1 MYRSVYTAAAK
12 ESVPFGICDG
22 GVMIGKFLKKFLSG
36 AMCAALIAG
45 VGYSTD
51 KLMGELSGVIFD
63 NEADQTDEQHT
74 YYEASV
80 STVTLARRSAVPTQQ
95 RIGERIDSADLVC
108 RVMTYNEA
116 VQPLEGA
123 IAVTAEPFVNIRE
136 EAGTDS
142 EVVGRFYPG
151 SGGTAEETKDG
162 WTKVVSGDVS
172 GYVKTEYLL
181 FGDEAKEI
189 YKSKGS
195 QDTQGQWRLPEAV
208 DIEEVYKQAME
219 AEREKQAAQ
228 TAAQVQTSAP
238 DTQTGASEAPAVS
251 AGTNDAYLLACL
263 VYSESGNQCYEGQ
276 LAVANVVLNR
286 VKSPLF
292 PNTISEV
299 IYQKG
304 QFSPASSGTLASV
317 LASGPSQTSIKA
329 ANDALAGVNNIGNYL
344 FFNGYVDTS
353 KVNSYVVIE
362 DHTFYN

>member
-1 MYRSVYTAAAK
+1 M
-12 ESVPFGICDG
+12 
-22 GVMIGKFLKKFLSG
+22 
-36 AMCAALIAG
+36 
-45 VGYSTD
+45 
-51 KLMGELSGVIFD
+51 
-63 NEADQTDEQHT
+63 
-74 YYEASV
+74 
-80 STVTLARRSAVPTQQ
+80 
-95 RIGERIDSADLVC
+95 
-108 RVMTYNEA
+108 
-116 VQPLEGA
+116 
-123 IAVTAEPFVNIRE
+123 AVTAEPFVNVRM

-142 EVVGRFYPG
+142 EIVGRFYPG
-151 SGGTAEETKDG
+151 SGGVAEETKDG
-162 WTKVVSGDVS
+162 WTKIVSGDVS

-181 FGDEAKEI
+181 SAMRPRKYMKHREPRTLRESGICLRPSDMDQVYKEALEAEQA
-189 YKSKGS
+189 SENRNQAS
-195 QDTQGQWRLPEAV
+195 APSENAPSETSQGQ
-208 DIEEVYKQAME
+208 
-219 AEREKQAAQ
+219 
-228 TAAQVQTSAP
+228 TVQ
-238 DTQTGASEAPAVS
+238 
-251 AGTNDAYLLACL
+251 AGTSDAYLLACL
-263 VYSESGNQCYEGQ
+263 VYSESGNQSYEGQ